1 MITEAREELR
11 HLDALLYAL
20 MDDAIAAA
28 EFWHDRADGFSRRT
42 YIRTVFALVEGTSH
56 LLMTSALRFDEL
68 RENSALTS
76 GDLDF
81 LVGRSKKTTCDTFKS
96 AVKVHAKARNLE
108 LQISFGS
115 QGWEQFRKAVDL
127 RHQIT
132 HPKSLETLNITLDD
146 LKVVE
151 EAMDFFRQVTAQ
163 FLQK

>member
-1 MITEAREELR
+1 
-11 HLDALLYAL
+11 
-20 MDDAIAAA
+20 
-28 EFWHDRADGFSRRT
+28 
-42 YIRTVFALVEGTSH
+42 
-56 LLMTSALRFDEL
+56 MTSALRFDEL